1 MTSHYMLC
9 RVGGS
14 FEQVAQYLGKYFG
27 NIHNEQWRTT
37 EGRTAVFL
45 GESYFI
51 RANGDA
57 AVLMILKEA
66 DASECHLELISW
78 AGATGILELSWGAHG
93 AYVNRIR
100 DSLKRAGIKV
110 EVLKEIADYEASP
123 ASAQL

>member
-1 MTSHYMLC
+1 MLC
-9 RVGGS
+9 KVSGS
-14 FEQVAQYLGKYFG
+14 FEQLSQYLGKYFG

-57 AVLMILKEA
+57 AILMILKEA
-66 DASECHLELISW
+66 GESECHLELISW

-100 DSLKRAGIKV
+100 DSLKHAGMKV
-110 EVLKEIADYEASP
+110 EVLKEIPDYEAS
-123 ASAQL
+123 SAGDHL